1 MNLIRAITDN
11 RMVIDVVAPGF
22 TEKDFSVKR
31 IMLEGK
37 VEIKIKSTIKKG
49 VGFYK
54 TLIGYKYKETINID
68 IDVFNLEEMTTFFEN
83 GVLRISIPKT
93 EEAIGIKVFPE
104 SQEE

>member
-1 MNLIRAITDN
+1 MNLIQVVTDN

-31 IMLEGK
+31 VMLDGK
-37 VEIKIKSTIKKG
+37 VEVKVKSTIKKG

-54 TLIGYKYKETINID
+54 TLVGYKCKEVVNID
-68 IDVFNLEEMTTFFEN
+68 TDAFNLEEMTTSLEN

-104 SQEE
+104 GQEE